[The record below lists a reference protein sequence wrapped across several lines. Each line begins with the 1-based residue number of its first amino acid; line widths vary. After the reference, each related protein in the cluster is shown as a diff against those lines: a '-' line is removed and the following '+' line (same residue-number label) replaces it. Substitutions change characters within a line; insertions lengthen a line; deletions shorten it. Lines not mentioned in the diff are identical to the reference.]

1 MEIVIQVN
9 GKTRDKISVSS
20 SITNEELEK
29 LAVELSQLK
38 KWTEG
43 KIIRKIIVVPGRLIN
58 VAVG

>member
-20 SITNEELEK
+20 SIANEELEK
-29 LAVELSQLK
+29 MAVELQSVK

-43 KIIRKIIVVPGRLIN
+43 KTIRKIIVVPGRLIN
-58 VAVG
+58 VAAG

>member
-29 LAVELSQLK
+29 LAAELQSVK
-38 KWTEG
+38 KWTEERQLE
-43 KIIRKIIVVPGRLIN
+43 KLL
-58 VAVG
+58 